1 MLSQFL
7 RLGFSGY
14 KRIIGSC
21 QIVATHL
28 AEKIEALEFF
38 EIKSVLLC
46 SPLLVPIEDVRQI
59 ESGSHAMDD
68 CVSSVLAHYFAAYV
82 PRQEPSYG
90 FKSLVLKYNTK
101 RPERVTC
108 TAHP

>member
-38 EIKSVLLC
+38 EIKSVQSC
-46 SPLLVPIEDVRQI
+46 AVPCWCPQKTT
-59 ESGSHAMDD
+59 ST
-68 CVSSVLAHYFAAYV
+68 L
-82 PRQEPSYG
+82 
-90 FKSLVLKYNTK
+90 
-101 RPERVTC
+101 
-108 TAHP
+108 